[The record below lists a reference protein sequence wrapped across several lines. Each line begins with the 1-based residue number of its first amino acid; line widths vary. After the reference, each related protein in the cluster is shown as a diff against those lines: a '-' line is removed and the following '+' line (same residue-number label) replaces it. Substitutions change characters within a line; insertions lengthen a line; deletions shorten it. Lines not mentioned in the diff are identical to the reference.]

1 MENMTTQEAIFTQRF
16 VENGKYGVK
25 DNSGNVLIPAM
36 FDEIG
41 TLWSEE
47 YKKSP
52 CIVYI
57 DDKAGLVSPDGK
69 GTMLVECKYK
79 YGRAIEWSKFYAFQD
94 MDGNWGVIG
103 SDGKT
108 YVPFKYD
115 SISQEKCDGYIFF
128 EKGDK
133 CGVFATNYNLVTDA
147 IFDDIIE
154 GAADEYLKMEK
165 DGKEGYVTVDGL
177 FISCEDYEA
186 DEEMDVELV
195 GDFWCFEE

>member
-1 MENMTTQEAIFTQRF
+1 MENMTTQKAIFTQRF

-36 FDEIG
+36 FDEIDD
-41 TLWSEE
+41 LWAEM
-47 YKKSP
+47 YKECPS
-52 CIVYI
+52 VVWN
-57 DDKAGLVSPDGK
+57 DGKAGLVSPDGK

-103 SDGKT
+103 NDGKT

-115 SISQEKCDGYIFF
+115 SISKDGIGGYIFY
-128 EKGDK
+128 EKDGK
-133 CGVFATNYNLVTDA
+133 CGVFAIGYDLVTDA

-154 GAADEYLKMEK
+154 GASEEYLKMEK
-165 DGKEGYVTVDGL
+165 DGKEGYVTVDGQ
-177 FISCEDYEA
+177 FISCEDYET

-195 GDFWCFEE
+195 GDFWYSEE